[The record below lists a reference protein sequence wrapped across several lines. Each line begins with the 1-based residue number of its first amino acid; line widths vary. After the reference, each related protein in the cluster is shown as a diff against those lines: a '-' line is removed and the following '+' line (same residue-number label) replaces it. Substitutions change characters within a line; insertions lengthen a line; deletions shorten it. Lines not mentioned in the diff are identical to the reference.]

1 MNQEDS
7 KMEEPVLIPKT
18 DLSLEQKNQL
28 RKMLNLYLRYSL
40 SEKATMFRV
49 DDTHYLFTFPNGKTE
64 KKRGIYIDLETMK
77 EFNLRKEIIFH
88 ATNF

>member
-1 MNQEDS
+1 MLDS
-7 KMEEPVLIPKT
+7 
-18 DLSLEQKNQL
+18 EQKNQL

-40 SEKATMFRV
+40 SEKATMHKV
-49 DDTHYLFTFPNGKTE
+49 DDTHYLFTFPIGKTE

-77 EFNLRKEIIFH
+77 EFELRKEIIFQ

>member
-1 MNQEDS
+1 MDPEKHCLN
-7 KMEEPVLIPKT
+7 K
-18 DLSLEQKNQL
+18 EQLGQL

-49 DDTHYLFTFPNGKTE
+49 DDTHFIFTFPHGKTE
-64 KKRGIYIDLETMK
+64 KKRSIYIDEETKK
-77 EFNLRKEIIFH
+77 EFDNRKEIIFQ

>member
-7 KMEEPVLIPKT
+7 KMETPLT
-18 DLSLEQKNQL
+18 LEQKNQL

-49 DDTHYLFTFPNGKTE
+49 DETHYLFTFPNGKTE
-64 KKRGIYIDLETMK
+64 KKRSIYMDLETKK
-77 EFNLRKEIIFH
+77 EFDNRKEVIFH

>member
-1 MNQEDS
+1 MLD
-7 KMEEPVLIPKT
+7 P
-18 DLSLEQKNQL
+18 EQKNQL

-49 DDTHYLFTFPNGKTE
+49 DDTHFLFTFPNGKTE
-64 KKRGIYIDLETMK
+64 KKRSIYIDPETKK
-77 EFNLRKEIIFH
+77 EFESRKEIIFQ